1 MKQIHRLIKGFFNI
15 PGLPG
20 MLKAFILSLICCQ
33 PSCTKFVEVDPPTT
47 QLVSQNVFTSDAT
60 AVSTVVGTYSKM
72 ISSQG
77 FASGWA
83 SSVTLLSGLSADELI
98 NYSTDPNTAAFYKNE
113 LTPTNSVCGGF
124 LWNEC
129 YNLIYTSNAILS
141 GLSGSTGISDS
152 IRKELEG
159 EVRFLRAFCN
169 FYLVNLFGSIPL
181 INTTDYRKNSIA
193 SRTPVPVIY
202 DSIVSDLQNAQALLP
217 NDYANS
223 NGERVRPNKWAAT
236 AMLARVYL
244 YLQDWTHAEE
254 ESSAVIGNADLFAL
268 LPDLNGVFLK
278 NSQEAIWQLMPV
290 IPERNTNEGYMFIL
304 TDYPQ
309 TASLSQ
315 SLIDSFEVGDNRR
328 NDWVDSVIVSG
339 QTFYYPFK
347 YKIQTGSDPEE
358 YSMVLRLAEQ
368 YLIRA
373 EARAHLNDITGS
385 ISDLNAIRFRA
396 GLTGTTANDQVGILS
411 AVQHE
416 RQIEL
421 NSEWGH
427 RWLDLKRTGQADQ
440 VLGHLKGAVWQ
451 STDTLYPIPKTD
463 ITADPNLTQNPG
475 Y

>member
-1 MKQIHRLIKGFFNI
+1 MKHIHNSLKII
-15 PGLPG
+15 PKIIGSG
-20 MLKAFILSLICCQ
+20 RILKIFILGLISCQ
-33 PSCTKFVEVDPPTT
+33 PACTKFVEVDPPTT

-83 SSVTLLSGLSADELI
+83 SSVTLLSGLSADELV
-98 NYSTDPNTAAFYKNE
+98 NYSTDPNTAAFYKNS
-113 LTPTNSVCGGF
+113 LTSANSVCGGF

-129 YNLIYTSNAILS
+129 YNLIYTSNAILA

-152 IRKELEG
+152 TRKELEG

-169 FYLVNLFGSIPL
+169 FYLVNLFGSVPL
-181 INTTDYRKNSIA
+181 INTTDYRRNSIA
-193 SRTPVPVIY
+193 NRTPVSIVY
-202 DSIVSDLQNAQALLP
+202 DSIVADLKNAKALLP
-217 NDYANS
+217 LDYSYS
-223 NGERVRPNKWAAT
+223 NGERIRPNRWAAT

-244 YLQDWTHAEE
+244 YLQDWTDAEE
-254 ESSAVIGNADLFAL
+254 ESSSVISNADLFAL
-268 LPDLNGVFLK
+268 VPDLNSVFLK
-278 NSQEAIWQLMPV
+278 NSPEAIWQLMPV

-328 NDWVDSVIVSG
+328 IDWVDSVIVSS

-373 EARAHLNDITGS
+373 EARAHLNDIAGS

-396 GLTGTTANDQVGILS
+396 GLAGTTANDQTGLLS
-411 AVQHE
+411 AIQHE

-421 NSEWGH
+421 NTEWGH
-427 RWLDLKRTGQADQ
+427 RWLDLKRTGEADQ
-440 VLGHLKGAVWQ
+440 VLGSVKGAGWQ